1 MTRIEYTRSSEG
13 LHIRAKGHAGYGVY
27 GTDIVCAAI
36 STLLQSLTEYALES
50 SVLEVVSLTLNEGDA
65 DITIKGDSEC
75 FDMTIIGLEMIAET
89 YPDNVKMADISH

>member
-13 LHIRAKGHAGYGVY
+13 LHISAKGHAGYGVS

-89 YPDNVKMADISH
+89 YPDNVKMADISQ

>member
-13 LHIRAKGHAGYGVY
+13 LHIRAKGHAGYGVS

-65 DITIKGDSEC
+65 DINIKGDSEC

-89 YPDNVKMADISH
+89 YPDNVKMADISQ

>member
-13 LHIRAKGHAGYGVY
+13 LHIRAKGHAGYGGS

-89 YPDNVKMADISH
+89 YPDNVKMADISQ

>member
-13 LHIRAKGHAGYGVY
+13 LHIRAKGHAGHGVS

-89 YPDNVKMADISH
+89 YPDNVKMADISQ